1 MTTPTRTVVRPGR
14 QVAGTR
20 RLVAAIARD
29 LRQLYGRNGRLDEAG
44 AERHLRFIVA
54 QARKDAAKPEGRNL
68 PPGMSAGIEPAR
80 TPGARRTMRTGLIA
94 RVRSQIVKGS
104 YESEER
110 VEAALCGLAD
120 ELGV

>member
-1 MTTPTRTVVRPGR
+1 MTASTRTVVRPGR

-20 RLVAAIARD
+20 RLAAAIARD

-54 QARKDAAKPEGRNL
+54 QAKKDAAKPEGRNI
-68 PPGMSAGIEPAR
+68 PPGMSAGIEPSR
-80 TPGARRTMRTGLIA
+80 TPGARRTVRTDPVA
-94 RVRSQIVKGS
+94 RVRRQIVDGS
-104 YESEER
+104 CESEER